1 MMFVASSR
9 GVFWLSADLAL
20 TRDMSGVWPL
30 APGQDCVVSSETIEL
45 LDLGSERLPRL
56 SLPGRGSGVGGPGL
70 LYETFP
76 ALTRLEPRRLA
87 RTKELLASLTFSI
100 STRVFHPSLYI

>member
-1 MMFVASSR
+1 MMLVASSR

-30 APGQDCVVSSETIEL
+30 APGQDWVVSSETMEL

-56 SLPGRGSGVGGPGL
+56 SLPGRGSEVEGPGL
-70 LYETFP
+70 MYETFP

-87 RTKELLASLTFSI
+87 RTMELLESLKHS
-100 STRVFHPSLYI
+100 